1 MNTKTLMRH
10 RALISSVWIIGV
22 LLGFPSL
29 TRAESK
35 HMNTLTPR
43 NELVLTLSED
53 ALMPEEGQGP
63 HKSMMH
69 NNGSQIP
76 PQATEK
82 PVNLGCG
89 MDLSPFGSNNDNDNS
104 LGNRLVGECNLN
116 YNY

>member
-10 RALISSVWIIGV
+10 QAVISSVWIIGV

-29 TRAESK
+29 TMAESK
-35 HMNTLTPR
+35 PMNSLTPH

-53 ALMPEEGQGP
+53 ALMPEDGQGS

-69 NNGSQIP
+69 NNGSQISS
-76 PQATEK
+76 QVTEK

-89 MDLSPFGSNNDNDNS
+89 MN
-104 LGNRLVGECNLN
+104 
-116 YNY
+116 